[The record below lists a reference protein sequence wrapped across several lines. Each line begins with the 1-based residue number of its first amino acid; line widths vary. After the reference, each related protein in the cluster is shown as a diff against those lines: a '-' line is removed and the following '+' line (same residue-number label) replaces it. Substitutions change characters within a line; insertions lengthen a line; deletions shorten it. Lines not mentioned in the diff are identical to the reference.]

1 MNLSKKFILAL
12 LFSIFLIA
20 IVNIIAFYF
29 LYTQNLEIYLTEKSK
44 SKSEITEKYITE
56 LLEKQAQDEVEDV
69 FSGIKSDASLEFFE
83 LLEQSGKRI
92 PLDKKENKDIVTK
105 FLIKSWISQKY
116 IQEAIPDDNLQ
127 KILSSLE
134 DENSLENKFLN
145 NLIYSILVINIFLIL
160 FLVWA
165 IGFFT
170 KKAITPINKIT
181 DKIKNLKFWETLKN
195 INYTKKD
202 EIGLLVKSIN
212 GLNAKLSIQEKIK
225 NRLLA
230 DISHE
235 LKTPITSISCYLE
248 GIQDGVIK
256 LDNETL
262 WNITEDMKRLI
273 RLVNMIMKYEQ
284 FDNKTL
290 KIEKHNK
297 NLEILTKKVISQYEN
312 SLLQNNQDIKVIW
325 EVTKKVDKNLFKQ
338 IIHNIIWNFLKYA
351 WKNTTLDII
360 FTDDYIVFKDN
371 GVWVDRKEVP
381 MLKEK
386 FYQSKIE
393 KSAKLE
399 DRWIWV
405 GLSIISKIIEK
416 HNWDFE
422 IISDDWKWFILKII
436 F

>member
-1 MNLSKKFILAL
+1 MNLSKKFIFAL

>member
-1 MNLSKKFILAL
+1 MTLSRKFISAL

-20 IVNIIAFYF
+20 IVNILAFYF
-29 LYTQNLEIYLTEKSK
+29 LYTYNLEVYLTEKSK

-69 FSGIKSDASLEFFE
+69 FSGIKSDVSLEFFE
-83 LLEQSGKRI
+83 LLEKNNKKI

-116 IQEAIPDDNLQ
+116 IQETIPDDNLQ
-127 KILSSLE
+127 NILASLE
-134 DENSLENKFLN
+134 NENSLENKFLK
-145 NLIYSILVINIFLIL
+145 NLIRNILIINGFLLL
-160 FLVWA
+160 FLTLA
-165 IGFFT
+165 IGYFT
-170 KKAITPINKIT
+170 RKTITPINKIT
-181 DKIKNLKFWETLKN
+181 DKIKNLKFWETLKKIEYEKN
-195 INYTKKD
+195 D

-212 GLNAKLSIQEKIK
+212 GLNSKLSVQEKIK
-225 NRLLA
+225 TRLLA

-262 WNITEDMKRLI
+262 GNITEDMKRLI

-297 NLEILTKKVISQYEN
+297 DLEILTQKVISQYEN
-312 SLLQNNQDIKVIW
+312 SLLQNNQSIRIIW
-325 EVTKKVDKNLFKQ
+325 TVTKKVDKNLFKQ
-338 IIHNIIWNFLKYA
+338 IVHNIIWNFMKYA
-351 WKNTTLDII
+351 GKNSNLEII
-360 FTDDYIVFKDN
+360 FTEEYAIFKDDWM
-371 GVWVDRKEVP
+371 GVDRKEVP

-393 KSAKLE
+393 KTWKLE

-405 GLSIISKIIEK
+405 GLSIISKIVER
-416 HNWDFE
+416 HSWDFE
-422 IISDDWKWFILKII
+422 IISDSGKGFILKII